1 MSAEYI
7 LWGSHKLIGVN
18 EVYGVRCH
26 AIACGPIMHRYH
38 GVKRFTATVP
48 VSGHASFIGT
58 VGNLPQ
64 TDKIRDPQNRPR
76 DDADF
81 RAGARPTKG
90 DCVLQKLLFA
100 AVAASTLLSAT
111 LAFAQPAGFTP
122 TRYGTKAFET
132 NSQQSQ
138 SMTSGEKGSGQPQIE
153 SGSVSGKVTPVQS
166 HKTPG

>member
-1 MSAEYI
+1 
-7 LWGSHKLIGVN
+7 L
-18 EVYGVRCH
+18 R
-26 AIACGPIMHRYH
+26 
-38 GVKRFTATVP
+38 
-48 VSGHASFIGT
+48 
-58 VGNLPQ
+58 
-64 TDKIRDPQNRPR
+64 
-76 DDADF
+76 
-81 RAGARPTKG
+81 
-90 DCVLQKLLFA
+90 KLLFA

-111 LAFAQPAGFTP
+111 LAFAQPVGFTP